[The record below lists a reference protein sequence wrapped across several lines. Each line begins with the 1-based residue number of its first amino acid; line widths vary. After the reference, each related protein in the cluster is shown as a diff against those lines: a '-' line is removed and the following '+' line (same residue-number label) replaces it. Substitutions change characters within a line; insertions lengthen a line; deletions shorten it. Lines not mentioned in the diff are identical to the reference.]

1 MAMSALIIEGGFMN
15 KIVAMVSS
23 HNATAERQYR
33 YPVEYGVQKKDTTTF
48 TATGAVATLSL
59 IHI

>member
-33 YPVEYGVQKKDTTTF
+33 YPVEYGVQKKIPQ
-48 TATGAVATLSL
+48 LLRQQEQSL
-59 IHI
+59 PY